1 MFWFAMI
8 ILVLS
13 GLIALE
19 AVIGNS
25 RIERLRNL
33 PCRAAGPGPKVSI
46 VVAARDEERN
56 IETAMRSMLTQD
68 YPNYEIVAVDDRS
81 TDQTGPILDRLAA
94 EDRRFRVVHVT
105 NLLPGWLGKNHA
117 LQVGADQSS
126 GEWILFTD
134 ADIHLNPTA
143 LGRAIRFADE
153 RGIDHLAIAPNLI
166 LPGLLLEGF
175 GVFFLWSFL
184 LFAKPW
190 KARDPKSWFHVG
202 VGAFNLVRRS
212 AYRAVDGHRPIRL
225 RPDDDL
231 KLGKILKRAGFR
243 QDALSGHGLIS
254 VEWYH
259 SLREMI
265 PAFEKNMF
273 AGIEYSIMLSLIG
286 GVVQLAAGVVPVVAL
301 FFTSGMTQLLL
312 GVQVAL
318 SLAIFIKLARS
329 IDTRAT
335 VALIY
340 PVVVLLFVYILW
352 RTMVVNLAT
361 GGIQWRGTFYSL
373 RELKANRI

>member
-1 MFWFAMI
+1 MFWFAVV
-8 ILVLS
+8 ILGLTV
-13 GLIALE
+13 LIALE
-19 AVIGNS
+19 ALIGNA
-25 RIERLRNL
+25 RIGRLFDT
-33 PCRAAGPGPKVSI
+33 PPGAPGSVPRLSV

-56 IETAMRSMLTQD
+56 IGTALRSLLAQD
-68 YPNYEIVAVDDRS
+68 YENFEVVVVDDRS
-81 TDQTGPILDRLAA
+81 TDQTGPILERMAASDSRL
-94 EDRRFRVVHVT
+94 RVVHVAE
-105 NLLPGWLGKNHA
+105 LPAGWLGKNHA
-117 LQVGADQSS
+117 LHVGAGQAS

-134 ADIHLNPTA
+134 ADIHMDPSTF
-143 LGRAIRFADE
+143 GRAIRFCGE
-153 RGIDHLAIAPNLI
+153 RGVDHLAIAPTLI

-212 AYRAVDGHRPIRL
+212 SYQAVDGHRSIRL

-243 QDALSGHGLIS
+243 QDALSGTGLLS

-259 SLREMI
+259 SLGEMI

-273 AGIEYSIMLSLIG
+273 AGVEYSILLSLAG
-286 GVVQLAAGVVPVVAL
+286 GLAQLAAGVVPIVAL
-301 FFTSGMTQLLL
+301 GFTTGPTQLVLA
-312 GVQVAL
+312 VQVGL
-318 SLAIFIKLARS
+318 SLAVFAALARS
-329 IDTRAT
+329 IKSRPA

-352 RTMVVNLAT
+352 RTMVVNLVS
-361 GGIQWRGTFYSL
+361 GGIQWRGTFYPL

>member
-1 MFWFAMI
+1 MFWFAVV

-13 GLIALE
+13 VLITAE
-19 AVIGNS
+19 AVIGS
-25 RIERLRNL
+25 AQIERLRDL
-33 PCRAAGPGPKVSI
+33 PLRDRRPAPRVSV

-56 IETAMRSMLTQD
+56 IETAMRSMLEQD
-68 YPNYEIVAVDDRS
+68 YPDYEVVVVNDRS
-81 TDQTGPILDRLAA
+81 TDRTGLILDRIAA
-94 EDRRFRVVHVT
+94 TDTRFRVVHVT
-105 NLLPGWLGKNHA
+105 ELPPGWLGKNHA
-117 LQVGADQSS
+117 LQVGADEST

-134 ADIHLNPTA
+134 ADIHMDPTA
-143 LGRAIRFADE
+143 VGRAIRFCED
-153 RGIDHLAIAPNLI
+153 RGVDHLAIAPNLI

-190 KARDPKSWFHVG
+190 KARNPGSWFHVG

-212 AYRAVDGHRPIRL
+212 AYRAVGGHQPIRL

-231 KLGKILKRAGFR
+231 KLGKILKQAGFR
-243 QDALSGHGLIS
+243 QDALSGQGLLS

-273 AGIEYSIMLSLIG
+273 AGVEYSVLLSLTG
-286 GVVQLAAGVVPVVAL
+286 GLVQLAAGVIPIMTLPFVAGP
-301 FFTSGMTQLLL
+301 TRWLLAA
-312 GVQVAL
+312 QVAL
-318 SLAIFIKLARS
+318 SLGVFAKLARS
-329 IDTRAT
+329 IEVRPA

-340 PVVVLLFVYILW
+340 PVVVVLFVYILW
-352 RTMVVNLAT
+352 RTMVVNLAS

>member
-1 MFWFAMI
+1 MFWLALV
-8 ILVLS
+8 ILGLTV
-13 GLIALE
+13 LIALE
-19 AVIGNS
+19 ALIGNA
-25 RIERLRNL
+25 RIGRLFDT
-33 PCRAAGPGPKVSI
+33 PSGAPGPMPRLSV

-56 IETAMRSMLTQD
+56 IGTALRSLLAQD
-68 YPNYEIVAVDDRS
+68 YPNFEVVVVDDRS
-81 TDQTGPILDRLAA
+81 TDQTGPILERMAVSDSRL
-94 EDRRFRVVHVT
+94 RVVHVAE
-105 NLLPGWLGKNHA
+105 LPAGWLGKNHA
-117 LQVGADQSS
+117 LHVGAGQAS

-134 ADIHLNPTA
+134 ADIHMDPSTF
-143 LGRAIRFADE
+143 GRAIRFCGE
-153 RGIDHLAIAPNLI
+153 RGVDHLAIAPTLI

-202 VGAFNLVRRS
+202 VGAFNLVRRAS
-212 AYRAVDGHRPIRL
+212 YQAVDGHRSIRL

-243 QDALSGHGLIS
+243 QDALSGTGLLS

-259 SLREMI
+259 SLGEMI

-273 AGIEYSIMLSLIG
+273 AGVEYSILLSLAG
-286 GVVQLAAGVVPVVAL
+286 GLAQLAAGVVPIVAL
-301 FFTSGMTQLLL
+301 GFTSGPTQLVLA
-312 GVQVAL
+312 VQVGL
-318 SLAIFIKLARS
+318 SLAVFAALARS
-329 IDTRAT
+329 IKSRPA

-352 RTMVVNLAT
+352 RTMVVNLVS
-361 GGIQWRGTFYSL
+361 GGIQWRGTFYPL